1 MPWCLVNITYKYM
14 EDKKTILNNE
24 EKKEIM
30 KQMKSNNKL
39 DFVELVMEMKKKQ
52 RRKLNGNTKSN

>member
-1 MPWCLVNITYKYM
+1 M
-14 EDKKTILNNE
+14 KKNMILNEE

-30 KQMKSNNKL
+30 KKMKSNSKA
-39 DFVELVMEMKKKQ
+39 DFVDIIIEMKKKQ

>member
-1 MPWCLVNITYKYM
+1 M
-14 EDKKTILNNE
+14 DKKTILNNE

-30 KQMKSNNKL
+30 KKMKSNSQV
-39 DFVELVMEMKKKQ
+39 DFVEIIIEMKKQ

>member
-1 MPWCLVNITYKYM
+1 M
-14 EDKKTILNNE
+14 KKNTILNEE

-30 KQMKSNNKL
+30 KQMKSDSKV
-39 DFVELVMEMKKKQ
+39 DFVDVIIEMKKKQ